1 MGGNNGVFARQKR
14 VLNRGQVEEIGKVVT
29 RSLTQQKQ
37 ALYDEIAPEEDCRKE
52 EDWERTFRGC

>member
-52 EDWERTFRGC
+52 ED